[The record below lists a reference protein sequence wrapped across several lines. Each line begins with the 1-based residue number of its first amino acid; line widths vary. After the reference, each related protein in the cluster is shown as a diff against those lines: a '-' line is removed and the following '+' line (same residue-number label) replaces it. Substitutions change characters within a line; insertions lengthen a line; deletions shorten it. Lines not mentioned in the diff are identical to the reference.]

1 MRHLSSLLAVAAI
14 ALSAGTA
21 FASEDLCTGTGP
33 QKTAD
38 EIKAQYEAQG
48 FKIKKFDTED
58 GCFEIKGLDPAGKK
72 VEMYISP
79 WTGET
84 VKTKTY

>member
-1 MRHLSSLLAVAAI
+1 MRHLSSLVVAAVLG
-14 ALSAGTA
+14 LSVAPA

-38 EIKAQYEAQG
+38 EVKAQYEAQG
-48 FKIKKFDTED
+48 YKVKKFGTED
-58 GCFEIKGLDPAGKK
+58 GCFELKGTDPAGKK

-79 WTGET
+79 WTAEV